1 HITASSAI
9 TIVLLS
15 VLLLEPLHQVA
26 AFFYIGM
33 GGKASEKAIGRWF
46 DEAPEHVASHGP
58 VASTGDGSGAMTL
71 RDVTVGYGDSEI
83 LHGVDLVIPRGSR
96 TAIVGR
102 SGAGKSTLLG
112 VMTGTLPAH
121 CGQVVVDG
129 LDAELAEAGAIRGV
143 SASVNQRTWLFAGTI
158 ADNLAVANPD
168 ATPEQM
174 WEALRRADVADDVA
188 SMPCGLDSDVGE
200 QGCLLSGGQAQR
212 ISLARAF
219 LSGRK
224 ILLLDEPTSHV
235 DMDSEQ
241 RIIDAISR
249 IGDDTTVVMVTHR
262 RRLLDLAHDVYRV
275 ADGTLVPVSADEVNS
290 EDLDRVESEDRA

>member
-1 HITASSAI
+1 
-9 TIVLLS
+9 
-15 VLLLEPLHQVA
+15 
-26 AFFYIGM
+26 
-33 GGKASEKAIGRWF
+33 
-46 DEAPEHVASHGP
+46 
-58 VASTGDGSGAMTL
+58 
-71 RDVTVGYGDSEI
+71 
-83 LHGVDLVIPRGSR
+83 
-96 TAIVGR
+96 
-102 SGAGKSTLLG
+102 
-112 VMTGTLPAH
+112 
-121 CGQVVVDG
+121 
-129 LDAELAEAGAIRGV
+129 
-143 SASVNQRTWLFAGTI
+143 
-158 ADNLAVANPD
+158 
-168 ATPEQM
+168 
-174 WEALRRADVADDVA
+174 
-188 SMPCGLDSDVGE
+188 MPCGLDSDVGE